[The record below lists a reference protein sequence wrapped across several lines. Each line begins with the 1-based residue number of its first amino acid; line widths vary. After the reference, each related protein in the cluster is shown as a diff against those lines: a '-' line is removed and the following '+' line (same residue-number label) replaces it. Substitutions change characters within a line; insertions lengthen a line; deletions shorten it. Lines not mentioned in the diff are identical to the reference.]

1 MVKADDK
8 TALTFAQYLERE
20 RVSEVKHE
28 LIQGE
33 MFAMAGGTPEHARL
47 AAAVITRLGI
57 SLLGKPCALFSSDL
71 RIRVSDTGL
80 VAYPDAVV
88 VCGSLERD
96 PEDSSTILNPVV
108 IVEVLSEST
117 EAYDRGLKFAHYR
130 RIASLKEFVLLS
142 LQEPLIE
149 LFRRNEDNTWTLF
162 EYRPPAK
169 AILSSLGISI
179 DVAEIYHDPFAP
191 TPSAP
196 SPQPAPNA
204 TQSNNPSNN

>member
-1 MVKADDK
+1 MVQAAAK

-47 AAAVITRLGI
+47 AAAMSGELRLA
-57 SLLGKPCALFSSDL
+57 LRGKPCAPFSSDL

-96 PEDSSTILNPVV
+96 AEDSSTILNPVV

-130 RIASLKEFVLLS
+130 RIASLKEYVLLS
-142 LQEPLIE
+142 QQEPLIE
-149 LFRRNEDNTWTLF
+149 LFRRNEDNSWTLF

-191 TPSAP
+191 
-196 SPQPAPNA
+196 SPKPAPDA
-204 TQSNNPSNN
+204 KQSNEPPKN